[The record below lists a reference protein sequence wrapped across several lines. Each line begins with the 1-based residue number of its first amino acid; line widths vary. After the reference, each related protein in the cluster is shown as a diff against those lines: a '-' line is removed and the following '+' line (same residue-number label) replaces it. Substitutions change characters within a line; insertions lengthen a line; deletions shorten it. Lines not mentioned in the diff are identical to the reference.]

1 MAMLM
6 FPASAIVLSTIAFL
20 FPAIFLPLK
29 DAIIPF
35 LVVIMF
41 CMGVTLT
48 IDDFKRVIS
57 TPGIISL
64 GLILQY
70 SIMPIAALLI
80 ANALNLSDE
89 LIIGMVLLGAS
100 PGGTA
105 SNVICYLARGDAA
118 LSISLT
124 MASTLLAI
132 AATPY
137 ICLFLLDEKV
147 PVPAP
152 QMLLSILKIV
162 ILPVATGL
170 VINTLFTKFTRRYTA
185 LFPVIAMIAIVIII
199 AVIVA
204 LSQEKIATTGLA
216 IILAV
221 LLHNATGL
229 VAGYYLALIAGY
241 DKRICK
247 TLAIE
252 VGMQNSGLAVALA
265 SKYFTAIA
273 ALPAAIFS
281 IWHNIS
287 GSLLASYWARQNN
300 R

>member
-1 MAMLM
+1 MANLI
-6 FPASAIVLSTIAFL
+6 FPVSAIVLSTIAFL

-35 LVVIMF
+35 LVIIMF
-41 CMGVTLT
+41 CMGVTLS
-48 IDDFKRVIS
+48 IDDFKRVIRS
-57 TPGIISL
+57 PGVISL
-64 GLILQY
+64 GVVLQY
-70 SIMPIAALLI
+70 SIMPVAALLI
-80 ANALNLSDE
+80 AQALKLSDE

-124 MASTLLAI
+124 MTSTLLAI
-132 AATPY
+132 VATPY
-137 ICLFLLDEKV
+137 ICLFLLGEKV

-162 ILPVATGL
+162 ILPVAAGL
-170 VINTLFTKFTRRYTA
+170 IINTLFEKFTRRYAA
-185 LFPVIAMIAIVIII
+185 LFPVIAMISIVFII

-204 LSQEKIATTGLA
+204 LSQEKIASTGLA

-229 VAGYYLALIAGY
+229 ISGYYLALVAGY
-241 DKRICK
+241 DKKICK

-273 ALPAAIFS
+273 ALPAAVFS

-287 GSLLASYWARQNN
+287 GSLPASYWTRKNN
-300 R
+300 P